1 MTSYELTHFKKMVR
15 VWKTK
20 LLLFCLR
27 YDLLIVF
34 RRQNHIT
41 FISITTMPHDL
52 LVQNGVLFHHS
63 FKIACAIRTIKHDRQ
78 IQDVKRMFSVAY
90 ILKIAVHIRWVVCS
104 CYFSV
109 RLFVN
114 CPSFPFAIYKTWT
127 ELAQTRPQG
136 FLVAIS
142 FSGNIAVLLKT
153 SE

>member
-1 MTSYELTHFKKMVR
+1 MKNQITIILFKIWPTNRFPKAKSYNFHFNNNYATWPLGAKWRNVSS
-15 VWKTK
+15 
-20 LLLFCLR
+20 
-27 YDLLIVF
+27 
-34 RRQNHIT
+34 
-41 FISITTMPHDL
+41 FI
-52 LVQNGVLFHHS
+52 Q
-63 FKIACAIRTIKHDRQ
+63 IACAIRTIKHDRQ

-114 CPSFPFAIYKTWT
+114 CPSFSFAIYKTWT